1 MIFSVRLVCFLTAGR
16 RLAHVVSGAPGDHLA
31 SHRSSN
37 PLTQAGRIRTSMCR
51 RRFSSFKLRRAAML
65 ERQTSQK
72 IAHYLLDFLCKQTV
86 SGGNG
91 APMLIG
97 SRL

>member
-1 MIFSVRLVCFLTAGR
+1 LHHIEVRILSPRQVGFELRCAGR
-16 RLAHVVSGAPGDHLA
+16 EK
-31 SHRSSN
+31 
-37 PLTQAGRIRTSMCR
+37 
-51 RRFSSFKLRRAAML
+51 FSSFKLRRAAML

-72 IAHYLLDFLCKQTV
+72 IAHYLLDFLCKQSV

-91 APMLIG
+91 APVLIG